1 MTDAGLKA
9 SIAEKEAIAAAESQR
24 AHEAEVADQVAQ
36 WRKLAMGKEAEAR
49 EQQIEH
55 LKARKIDLKNVRDAM
70 KFIFEAQL
78 DSDESKQKVELYY
91 YEFKTRS
98 VRDLQSAISTCKTKI
113 AKYERSVRDAQENVP
128 DLLLKQVS
136 LERLLQM
143 REKKDQNDEALR
155 RKKLRLKKQQ
165 EQLANEMK
173 ALELASKMEA
183 LQNVGGAGG
192 AGSIGFTPRR
202 SKSFDFFDFFDCV
215 VFCFTFF

>member
-1 MTDAGLKA
+1 
-9 SIAEKEAIAAAESQR
+9 
-24 AHEAEVADQVAQ
+24 
-36 WRKLAMGKEAEAR
+36 
-49 EQQIEH
+49 
-55 LKARKIDLKNVRDAM
+55 M

-91 YEFKTRS
+91 YEYQRRNIK
-98 VRDLQSAISTCKTKI
+98 DLLSAVAMCKTKI

-136 LERLLQM
+136 LERLVQM
-143 REKKDQNDEALR
+143 REKKTQSDEALR

-202 SKSFDFFDFFDCV
+202 SKRFDFFDFIF
-215 VFCFTFF
+215 